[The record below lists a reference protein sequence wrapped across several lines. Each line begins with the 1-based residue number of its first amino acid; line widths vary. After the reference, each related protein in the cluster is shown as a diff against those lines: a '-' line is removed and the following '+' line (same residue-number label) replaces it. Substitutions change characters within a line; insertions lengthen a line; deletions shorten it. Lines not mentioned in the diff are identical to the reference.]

1 MALSNDEKQIINET
15 KPVSLDN
22 LSPIV
27 RQILSKDPSYVV
39 RFVASR
45 AENLFSQIS
54 KDDLIL
60 SINEDENDLPRLPIV
75 SFPSVENQ
83 FEMDLVAE
91 DEIIPMHETARYFG
105 CGASLQCADKTKSG
119 FIPVEIYKDYLSTNL
134 QKTNKSMSK
143 MFSL

>member
-22 LSPIV
+22 LSPVV
-27 RQILSKDPSYVV
+27 RQILSKYPSYVV
-39 RFVASR
+39 RFV
-45 AENLFSQIS
+45 
-54 KDDLIL
+54 DDLIL

-75 SFPSVENQ
+75 TFPSVENQ
-83 FEMDLVAE
+83 FEMDLGAE
-91 DEIIPMHETARYFG
+91 DQIIPMHETARYFG
-105 CGASLQCADKTKSG
+105 CGASVQCADKTKSG

-134 QKTNKSMSK
+134 EKTNKSMSK